1 MNTQIPDDPFSGI
14 QIPQLKQVTQLG
26 DTLGEQS
33 VAVQVDVNQTQQ
45 PYFSGSD
52 KTTKRPM
59 KPPPD
64 TIGTQG
70 QDEPQTSEGA
80 AIDVV
85 GSDGKL
91 NKVPKHSTWVTP
103 TNYPTFLRTLTS
115 GKKVTLDSNGL
126 ELDNGSQTARIFF
139 TAFTKDLT
147 IREISICDAGVTKKM
162 LVLGSAPYV

>member
-70 QDEPQTSEGA
+70 QDESQTSEGA

-103 TNYPTFLRTLTS
+103 TNYPTFLRTVTS
-115 GKKVTLDSNGL
+115 GKKITLDSNGL

>member
-26 DTLGEQS
+26 DSLGEQAVS
-33 VAVQVDVNQTQQ
+33 VQIDVNQTQL
-45 PYFSGSD
+45 PVFNGSD
-52 KTTKRPM
+52 RTTKRPM

-126 ELDNGSQTARIFF
+126 EIDNGSQTARIFF
-139 TAFTKDLT
+139 TAFKKDLT

>member
-1 MNTQIPDDPFSGI
+1 MNTTIPQDPFSGI
-14 QIPQLKQVTQLG
+14 SLPSF
-26 DTLGEQS
+26 S
-33 VAVQVDVNQTQQ
+33 VESSPVKSQASEPVGVQVSRN
-45 PYFSGSD
+45 
-52 KTTKRPM
+52 
-59 KPPPD
+59 D
-64 TIGTQG
+64 TASINPVVVET
-70 QDEPQTSEGA
+70 PTPTPEGA
-80 AIDVV
+80 AIDAV

-103 TNYPTFLRTLTS
+103 TAYPTFLRTVTS

>member
-1 MNTQIPDDPFSGI
+1 MNTTIPQDPFSGI
-14 QIPQLKQVTQLG
+14 SLPPF
-26 DTLGEQS
+26 S
-33 VAVQVDVNQTQQ
+33 VESSPVKSQASEPVGVQVSRN
-45 PYFSGSD
+45 
-52 KTTKRPM
+52 
-59 KPPPD
+59 D
-64 TIGTQG
+64 TASINPVVVET
-70 QDEPQTSEGA
+70 PTPTPEGA

>member
-80 AIDVV
+80 AIEVV
-85 GSDGKL
+85 GSNGQL

-103 TNYPTFLRTLTS
+103 TDYPTFLRTVTS

-126 ELDNGSQTARIFF
+126 EVDQGTYKARIFF
-139 TAFTKDLT
+139 SDLTKDLT
-147 IREISICDAGVTKKM
+147 LRELTICDAGVSKKI
-162 LVLGSAPYV
+162 LILASAPYV